1 MRNGKK
7 RVRKRSKHPRA
18 GLVHRP
24 ANQAQS
30 VASVGESECC
40 GILQGSVSREQQV
53 ERREAKPAARIGGA
67 AMRIRTWQ
75 GLAALAAALF
85 LWWIS
90 GKPELHVSVGE
101 HRQYGTGTMAL
112 SSLIPERPE
121 KVDAQ
126 IQVAVDELVEPID
139 AAPMFQVPLGI
150 QLRGPRDVMVGDM
163 VDLTTEITGAPTD
176 FKWTVEPQTDGLR
189 VLDGGNRA
197 VFSNREV
204 GDYVL
209 FVSVAGQGG
218 QVAHATKIITILPQ
232 PPDNPITASTLPLAA
247 PQVDVSDLVRRWVAE
262 VGHASKG
269 ETLAVADT
277 FRQAA
282 NLLRGGVVGSD
293 PLRDVESATEIAI
306 GPNAAQP
313 WLGTFFVR
321 MREFLVP
328 LNSTGNLQTPDQYAN
343 SFENFAAMLE
353 AVAASQ

>member
-1 MRNGKK
+1 MKAIKSIAAIVAGALLWWLAGKPDIT
-7 RVRKRSKHPRA
+7 VSLGGSHGQESLAQPMQ
-18 GLVHRP
+18 VVQP
-24 ANQAQS
+24 SVAQS
-30 VASVGESECC
+30 SVA
-40 GILQGSVSREQQV
+40 
-53 ERREAKPAARIGGA
+53 PAALD
-67 AMRIRTWQ
+67 Q
-75 GLAALAAALF
+75 LATVQV
-85 LWWIS
+85 
-90 GKPELHVSVGE
+90 P
-101 HRQYGTGTMAL
+101 
-112 SSLIPERPE
+112 
-121 KVDAQ
+121 VDS
-126 IQVAVDELVEPID
+126 LVEPID
-139 AAPMFQVPLGI
+139 AIPTFQVPLAI

-189 VLDGGNRA
+189 VLDGGARA

-232 PPDNPITASTLPLAA
+232 PPENPITASSLPLAQ
-247 PQVDVSDLVRRWVAE
+247 PQVDVADLVRRWVAE

-293 PLRDVESATEIAI
+293 PLRDVEAATEIAL

-328 LNSTGNLQTPDQYAN
+328 LNSTGNLQTPEQYAN
-343 SFENFAAMLE
+343 SFDNFAAMLE
-353 AVAASQ
+353 VVAASQ

>member
-1 MRNGKK
+1 
-7 RVRKRSKHPRA
+7 
-18 GLVHRP
+18 
-24 ANQAQS
+24 
-30 VASVGESECC
+30 
-40 GILQGSVSREQQV
+40 
-53 ERREAKPAARIGGA
+53 
-67 AMRIRTWQ
+67 MRIRTWQ

-85 LWWIS
+85 LWWIT
-90 GKPELHVSVGE
+90 GKPAIHVSLGE
-101 HRQYGTGTMAL
+101 PTYATTGNMAL
-112 SSLIPERPE
+112 SSLSPQPTIE
-121 KVDAQ
+121 KAPVV
-126 IQVAVDELVEPID
+126 VAVDELVEPID
-139 AAPMFQVPLGI
+139 AVPTFQVPLAI

-176 FKWTVEPQTDGLR
+176 YKWTVQPETDGLR
-189 VLDGGNRA
+189 VLDGGARA
-197 VFSNREV
+197 VFSSRDV
-204 GDYVL
+204 GDYAL

-218 QVAHATKIITILPQ
+218 QVAHAVKVVTILPQ
-232 PPDNPITASTLPLAA
+232 PPENPITASTLPLAA

-293 PLRDVESATEIAI
+293 PLRDVESATEIAL
-306 GPNAAQP
+306 GPNAAQA

-328 LNSTGNLQTPDQYAN
+328 LNSTGNLQTPEQYAN

>member
-1 MRNGKK
+1 
-7 RVRKRSKHPRA
+7 
-18 GLVHRP
+18 
-24 ANQAQS
+24 
-30 VASVGESECC
+30 
-40 GILQGSVSREQQV
+40 
-53 ERREAKPAARIGGA
+53 
-67 AMRIRTWQ
+67 MRIRTWQ

-90 GKPELHVSVGE
+90 GKPAIHVSLGE
-101 HRQYGTGTMAL
+101 DQGRFGTGTMAL
-112 SSLIPERPE
+112 SSLIPPRPKPDSE
-121 KVDAQ
+121 PVV
-126 IQVAVDELVEPID
+126 VAVDELTEPID
-139 AAPMFQVPLGI
+139 AVPTFQVPLAI

-189 VLDGGNRA
+189 VLDGGARA
-197 VFSNREV
+197 VFSSRDV
-204 GDYVL
+204 GDYAL

-218 QVAHATKIITILPQ
+218 QVAHAVKVVTILPQ
-232 PPDNPITASTLPLAA
+232 PPENPITPGTLPLAA

-293 PLRDVESATEIAI
+293 PLRDVESATEIAL
-306 GPNAAQP
+306 GPNAAQA
-313 WLGTFFVR
+313 WLTTFFVR

-328 LNSTGNLQTPDQYAN
+328 LNSTGNLQTPEQYAN